1 MREPLVIFGKVKDTK
16 DPDGLNRVQVELTG
30 FGDSALTLP
39 WLRLIQPTA
48 SNSFGHVWLPET
60 DDEVVILKGAGS
72 ETAGM
77 VILGSLYNGAN
88 KPKTTD
94 EDGKNNIKQIL
105 TRSGHDIKLDD
116 TDGSEVIT
124 ITASGEKLI
133 FEMDVSAGT
142 IKVTGEKEINL
153 ICEGEAI
160 NVDADKIAITG
171 TTSVAI
177 NGDSEVTIEGTS
189 EVAIK
194 GTSKVEIKG
203 GEVSIKGDSKVAVE
217 GAQVEVKGSAAATV
231 EGGGQLTLKGGIVNI
246 N

>member
-1 MREPLVIFGKVKDTK
+1 MREPLLIFGTVKDTK
-16 DPDGLNRVQVELTG
+16 DPDGLNRVQVELKG
-30 FGDSALTLP
+30 FGESTLTLP

-60 DDEVVILKGAGS
+60 DDEVVILKGAGNES
-72 ETAGM
+72 SGM
-77 VILGSLYNGAN
+77 VILGALYNGKN
-88 KPKTTD
+88 KPMTTD

-116 TDGSEVIT
+116 TDGTEVIT
-124 ITASGEKLI
+124 ITAAKEKLI
-133 FEMDVSAGT
+133 IEMDVSAGT
-142 IKVTGEKEINL
+142 ITVTGEKEINL

-177 NGDSEVTIEGTS
+177 TGDSEVTIEGTS
-189 EVAIK
+189 KVDIKGAEVSVTGDSSVAIESAK
-194 GTSKVEIKG
+194 I
-203 GEVSIKGDSKVAVE
+203 D
-217 GAQVEVKGSAAATV
+217 VKASAAATV
-231 EGGGQLTLKGGIVNI
+231 EGSASLTLKGGMVSI

>member
-1 MREPLVIFGKVKDTK
+1 MREPIVIFGKVKDTK

-30 FGDSALTLP
+30 FGESALTLP

-48 SNSFGHVWLPET
+48 SNSFGHVWLPEV

-72 ETAGM
+72 ESSGM

-142 IKVTGEKEINL
+142 ITVTGEKEINL

-160 NVDADKIAITG
+160 NVDADKIAISG

-177 NGDSEVTIEGTS
+177 KGDSEVTIEGTS
-189 EVAIK
+189 
-194 GTSKVEIKG
+194 KVEVKG
-203 GEVSIKGDSKVAVE
+203 AEVSITGDSKVAIE